1 MATAETYKLLL
12 AQALL
17 FVPTFHRASL
27 AGNVDI
33 IELLLSKVS
42 DKKTI
47 HGKTPIARLSE
58 PDIPLKRTKK
68 VRLDICHTQIRLRE
82 HDIVTILGQ

>member
-1 MATAETYKLLL
+1 MATTETKLLL

-33 IELLLSKVS
+33 IELLLLKVS
-42 DKKTI
+42 DKKLSTAKI
-47 HGKTPIARLSE
+47 PIARLSE

-68 VRLDICHTQIRLRE
+68 VRLDIFHTQVRL
-82 HDIVTILGQ
+82 IS

>member
-1 MATAETYKLLL
+1 MATTEAKLLL

-42 DKKTI
+42 DKK
-47 HGKTPIARLSE
+47 KYPRQKY
-58 PDIPLKRTKK
+58 P
-68 VRLDICHTQIRLRE
+68 
-82 HDIVTILGQ
+82 

>member
-1 MATAETYKLLL
+1 MAATETYKLLL

-17 FVPTFHRASL
+17 FVLTFHRASL

-68 VRLDICHTQIRLRE
+68 VRLDIFHTQVRL
-82 HDIVTILGQ
+82 IS

>member
-1 MATAETYKLLL
+1 MATTETKLLL

-47 HGKTPIARLSE
+47 HGKNTHSE
-58 PDIPLKRTKK
+58 IKRA
-68 VRLDICHTQIRLRE
+68 
-82 HDIVTILGQ
+82 